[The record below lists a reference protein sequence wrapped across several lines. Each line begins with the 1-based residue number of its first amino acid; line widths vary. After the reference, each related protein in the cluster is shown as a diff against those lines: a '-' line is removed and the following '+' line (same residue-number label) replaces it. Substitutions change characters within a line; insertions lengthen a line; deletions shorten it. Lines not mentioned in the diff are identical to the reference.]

1 MSSMMVEYG
10 PLVVFMAFTVAGL
23 AIAMGRFSFS
33 QINAFSSMKK
43 RLLGLLVVEMGGLL
57 TSAWTLMIHYQLATG
72 PSNLCAADGIVQCGS
87 VIGDLNYSTDPIL
100 GAPWGLIGMMAF
112 ALLGWFT
119 LSMFLDMKADRS
131 QKYVDYAWWISL
143 PSIPGIVWL
152 VFVELVLVEGA
163 PHICPYCT
171 AVHIALIA
179 TMYLLY
185 TIRNERDMGNWDT
198 TGPKRSKAELLAEAR
213 SKKK

>member
-1 MSSMMVEYG
+1 MSSVLVEHG
-10 PLVVFMAFTVAGL
+10 PLVVFLAIMGVGFTVGIGRL
-23 AIAMGRFSFS
+23 HIPQIASFS
-33 QINAFSSMKK
+33 PIKK
-43 RLLGLLVVEMGGLL
+43 RLTGLLIVQLGGLL
-57 TSAWTLMIHYQLATG
+57 ASAWTLMIHYQLATG
-72 PSNLCAADGIVQCGS
+72 PSNLCAAEGIVQCGS
-87 VIGDLNYSTDPIL
+87 VIGDLNYATDPFL
-100 GAPWGLIGMMAF
+100 GQPWGLIGMMAF

-119 LSMFLDMKADRS
+119 LSITLDMKADWA

-143 PSIPGIVWL
+143 PSIPGIAWL

-171 AVHIALIA
+171 SVHIALIA
-179 TMYLLY
+179 TLYLLY
-185 TIRNERDMGNWDT
+185 TIRQERDQGNWDT

>member
-10 PLVVFMAFTVAGL
+10 PLVVFTAFTVAGL

-33 QINAFSSMKK
+33 QINAYSSMKK

-119 LSMFLDMKADRS
+119 LSMFLDMKA
-131 QKYVDYAWWISL
+131 KITN
-143 PSIPGIVWL
+143 
-152 VFVELVLVEGA
+152 F
-163 PHICPYCT
+163 
-171 AVHIALIA
+171 
-179 TMYLLY
+179 
-185 TIRNERDMGNWDT
+185 
-198 TGPKRSKAELLAEAR
+198 
-213 SKKK
+213 

>member
-10 PLVVFMAFTVAGL
+10 PLVVFLAFTVAGL

-33 QINAFSSMKK
+33 QINAYSSMKK

-119 LSMFLDMKADRS
+119 LSMFLDMKADWS

-198 TGPKRSKAELLAEAR
+198 MGPKRSKAELLAEAR